1 MNARSLAVAL
11 AIAHGVACAV
21 RAEAAPCVPRTGE
34 KLGVRFVEVCAS
46 TTEEFGDAAAH
57 DEGALP
63 AFWIAATPLPCSA
76 GAHETVACE
85 TVTALEG
92 SPLAGQGKNRPLA
105 ALVVDAAVAHRTCA
119 LRFGGRLPTPLERE
133 HARRTLGLASLR
145 VREVPGPFAKVWL
158 DDLPEWVEEGDCA
171 ASPSSPGPGCRVTP
185 FPPVEARPRAPT
197 DVLLACVAEPADP
210 RARGISPG
218 GECVERPS
226 EHGVRSPD
234 CALFVPDSEARFE
247 LLCAAAEP
255 GARVPAPEQAA
266 FRCVLPESA
275 LGRVSAEP

>member
-1 MNARSLAVAL
+1 MNALTLLVAL
-11 AIAHGVACAV
+11 GAV
-21 RAEAAPCVPRTGE
+21 LGAARAAEADPVPCVPRVGE

-46 TTEEFGDAAAH
+46 TTAAFGDAAAH
-57 DEGALP
+57 DEAALP

-76 GAHETVACE
+76 GSHETVACE
-85 TVTALEG
+85 TATALEG
-92 SPLAGQGKNRPLA
+92 SPLAGKGKNRPLA
-105 ALVVDAAVAHRTCA
+105 ALAVEAAVAHRTCA

-145 VREVPGPFAKVWL
+145 VREVPGPFAKLWL

-171 ASPSSPGPGCRVTP
+171 ASPSAPGPGCRVTP
-185 FPPVEARPRAPT
+185 FPPVEARPRAPG

-210 RARGISPG
+210 RARGIPLG
-218 GECVERPS
+218 GECIERPS

-234 CALFVPDSEARFE
+234 CALFVPDSDARFE
-247 LLCAAAEP
+247 LLCAAAEL
-255 GARVPAPEQAA
+255 GARAPTPEQAA

-275 LGRVSAEP
+275 LGRVGAAP